1 MYTARCRI
9 DAQVGFLLT
18 ASLVVS
24 LVVFCNRAARASF
37 VVDFAF
43 DPSDAGFSAATPNV
57 LNLVPGQAAATYHI
71 DIFGTA
77 FADSPQ
83 PPSNFQLQQISMRAF
98 DDGGN
103 AFSTGAGIGAAAGSF
118 APAPA
123 FTVPGFL
130 QPNVSDMGKTTTS
143 GATVTAGADGILDF
157 GDTTPAQK
165 LTFFASPP
173 AAGSGSGSV
182 MSFTWL
188 LGTFDFTV
196 GTAGLSPGSTTRF
209 WPTILAAGQG
219 SATAAQYTTTGGAIT
234 GGPVTLSSAALTFT
248 VVPEPTTNTLFAIGL
263 LLFGARIIP
272 VLWRRRSG
280 ARSFVVSHES
290 FADDA

>member
-1 MYTARCRI
+1 M
-9 DAQVGFLLT
+9 
-18 ASLVVS
+18 
-24 LVVFCNRAARASF
+24 VVFCNRAAQASF
-37 VVDFAF
+37 VVDFEF

-57 LNLVPGQAAATYHI
+57 LNLVPGQASATYHI

-77 FADSPQ
+77 FGDSPQ

-103 AFSTGAGIGAAAGSF
+103 AFSTGAGIGPAAGSF
-118 APAPA
+118 TPTPTFA
-123 FTVPGFL
+123 VPGFA

-188 LGTFDFTV
+188 LGTFDFSV

-248 VVPEPTTNTLFAIGL
+248 VVPEPTTNTLVAIGL
-263 LLFGARIIP
+263 LLFGARLM
-272 VLWRRRSG
+272 VALWRRRSG
-280 ARSFVVSHES
+280 PRSVVVSHSS
-290 FADDA
+290 FANNA